1 MAAAVGLLLGILG
14 TWRYSISGYESVDFT
29 PSQHW
34 PLPIIDNAPQHDQG
48 PVMVTIAYKVDS
60 DKLPEFHRLL
70 AQLQKIRKRDGA
82 YYWELYQDTAQVDH
96 YIECFMVESWLEHLR
111 QHDRVSVSDKALQ
124 EKISACLVAGS
135 TKAINHYVASHFK
148 K

>member
-1 MAAAVGLLLGILG
+1 
-14 TWRYSISGYESVDFT
+14 
-29 PSQHW
+29 
-34 PLPIIDNAPQHDQG
+34 
-48 PVMVTIAYKVDS
+48 MVTIEYQVDK
-60 DKLPEFHRLL
+60 DKLSEFHRLA

-82 YYWELYQDTAQVDH
+82 YFWELYQDTAQADQ

-124 EKISACLVAGS
+124 EKISTCLVAGS
-135 TKAINHYVASHFK
+135 TTAIKHYVASRFK